1 MAVGTSPRQS
11 AKRAASH
18 STDVHFIADLIT
30 PVSCLLVLWGVL
42 AAVLLSGA
50 PDRLHWLGSAMRGH
64 RALVGSTVL
73 AGTGLIVVLVAALL
87 MNRFARRVERAAEG
101 RVAAAQRGAYEQA
114 AAAEAAEAALRN
126 GFRQILASLGR
137 RNQSLL
143 HRQLRI
149 IDTLE
154 QQASSPAALAELFT
168 LDHLTTRMRRHAES
182 LTVLSGA
189 APGRSW
195 SGPVPII
202 DVMRAAAAEVEDYT
216 RVTVISDAEEAVA
229 AVAVTDMIHLL
240 AELIENATL
249 FSPSSTRVEIRAERV
264 ANGFAVE
271 VTDRGLGIPADQLR
285 ELNAQLAEPLDVGL
299 ADADRLGLFVA
310 GRLAARHGVHV
321 ALGPS
326 PYLGTKAVV
335 VLPDAIVVSDPA
347 DPGRLRRT
355 PAGRLH
361 PAQPARTAGALADR
375 SGPAGTGRG
384 RRRRPGRGAGGQA
397 GPGRPA
403 RPAAAG
409 AARQPAGRRR
419 RPGGDAGRRASPGTS
434 RSRPPPRT
442 TRAAWRP
449 RCRAAGTGAGIRSRP
464 PPADRPGPPD
474 RRRPDRRRRTD
485 AGLTT
490 PALTTPASTTL
501 PITRRHDGWDGRWER
516 ARARPRL
523 AARRSGR
530 PGTGFP
536 PGRDSFPRRP
546 AHRQLE
552 RSDPRR
558 RGSSV
563 GGRGGRAEP
572 RGGHRRPL
580 RGRARTADD
589 HRARAR
595 DPVRHRGGRGQLPG
609 GALPGRRRRRR
620 RRLRDG
626 HAGKTGPAAS
636 SGVAEIP
643 GHASSRPSD
652 HSARWRQM
660 ARAQL
665 RPRGATVRSDRRSNR
680 ARGRRG
686 PRPHRRRGRHR
697 AASGHRKPSARHPST
712 GGFSPCASSR
722 SRWPTSRRTPRC
734 RWAWC
739 AC

>member
-18 STDVHFIADLIT
+18 STDVHFMADLIT

-50 PDRLHWLGSAMRGH
+50 PDRMHWLGSALRGH

-101 RVAAAQRGAYEQA
+101 RIAAAQRGAYEQA
-114 AAAEAAEAALRN
+114 AVAEASEAALRN
-126 GFRQILASLGR
+126 GFRHILASLGR

-271 VTDRGLGIPADQLR
+271 VTDRGLGIPADQLL

-326 PYLGTKAVV
+326 PYLGTKAIV
-335 VLPDAIVVSDPA
+335 VLPDAIVVPDPA
-347 DPGRLRRT
+347 ALGGYGEPQRSDSTRLNLRAPQVLSLTDPVKE
-355 PAGRLH
+355 
-361 PAQPARTAGALADR
+361 
-375 SGPAGTGRG
+375 
-384 RRRRPGRGAGGQA
+384 
-397 GPGRPA
+397 
-403 RPAAAG
+403 PAAAG
-409 AARQPAGRRR
+409 GGPAEALAARPVPGALHGLPQRVRPDSQPAGD
-419 RPGGDAGRRASPGTS
+419 DAGAAVTPAGGIPRHVPVDAPSPDDARSLASS
-434 RSRPPPRT
+434 LQSSWHRSRE
-442 TRAAWRP
+442 AQ
-449 RCRAAGTGAGIRSRP
+449 
-464 PPADRPGPPD
+464 PPAPPLAA
-474 RRRPDRRRRTD
+474 RVRRTD
-485 AGLTT
+485 
-490 PALTTPASTTL
+490 
-501 PITRRHDGWDGRWER
+501 DGYTDDGYTDDGYKD
-516 ARARPRL
+516 
-523 AARRSGR
+523 AA
-530 PGTGFP
+530 
-536 PGRDSFPRRP
+536 DNEE
-546 AHRQLE
+546 A
-552 RSDPRR
+552 
-558 RGSSV
+558 
-563 GGRGGRAEP
+563 
-572 RGGHRRPL
+572 
-580 RGRARTADD
+580 
-589 HRARAR
+589 
-595 DPVRHRGGRGQLPG
+595 
-609 GALPGRRRRRR
+609 
-620 RRLRDG
+620 
-626 HAGKTGPAAS
+626 
-636 SGVAEIP
+636 
-643 GHASSRPSD
+643 
-652 HSARWRQM
+652 
-660 ARAQL
+660 
-665 RPRGATVRSDRRSNR
+665 
-680 ARGRRG
+680 
-686 PRPHRRRGRHR
+686 
-697 AASGHRKPSARHPST
+697 
-712 GGFSPCASSR
+712 
-722 SRWPTSRRTPRC
+722 
-734 RWAWC
+734 
-739 AC
+739 

>member
-30 PVSCLLVLWGVL
+30 PVSCLLVLWGAL

-50 PDRLHWLGSAMRGH
+50 PDRLHWLGSSLQGH

-114 AAAEAAEAALRN
+114 AMAEAAEAALRN

-202 DVMRAAAAEVEDYT
+202 DVMRAAVAEVEDYT

-271 VTDRGLGIPADQLR
+271 VNDRGLGIPAEQLR
-285 ELNAQLAEPLDVGL
+285 ELNAQLAEPLDFGL

-321 ALGPS
+321 SLGPS
-326 PYLGTKAVV
+326 PYRGTKAIV

-347 DPGRLRRT
+347 IQGGYGEPQRGDSARLNLRAPQVLSLTDPVQPEPGAADGAGPAEALAARPAPGALHGLPQRVRPASQPAGDDADLAVT
-355 PAGRLH
+355 PAGGIPRH
-361 PAQPARTAGALADR
+361 VPVEAPTPDDARSLA
-375 SGPAGTGRG
+375 
-384 RRRRPGRGAGGQA
+384 
-397 GPGRPA
+397 
-403 RPAAAG
+403 
-409 AARQPAGRRR
+409 
-419 RPGGDAGRRASPGTS
+419 ASLQS
-434 RSRPPPRT
+434 SWHRSRDT
-442 TRAAWRP
+442 Q
-449 RCRAAGTGAGIRSRP
+449 
-464 PPADRPGPPD
+464 PPAPPLTA
-474 RRRPDRRRRTD
+474 RVRRTD
-485 AGLTT
+485 
-490 PALTTPASTTL
+490 
-501 PITRRHDGWDGRWER
+501 DGRTDDGR
-516 ARARPRL
+516 TDDGRTDARFDDAGFDD
-523 AARRSGR
+523 AA
-530 PGTGFP
+530 
-536 PGRDSFPRRP
+536 DNEE
-546 AHRQLE
+546 A
-552 RSDPRR
+552 
-558 RGSSV
+558 
-563 GGRGGRAEP
+563 
-572 RGGHRRPL
+572 
-580 RGRARTADD
+580 
-589 HRARAR
+589 
-595 DPVRHRGGRGQLPG
+595 
-609 GALPGRRRRRR
+609 
-620 RRLRDG
+620 
-626 HAGKTGPAAS
+626 
-636 SGVAEIP
+636 
-643 GHASSRPSD
+643 
-652 HSARWRQM
+652 
-660 ARAQL
+660 
-665 RPRGATVRSDRRSNR
+665 
-680 ARGRRG
+680 
-686 PRPHRRRGRHR
+686 
-697 AASGHRKPSARHPST
+697 
-712 GGFSPCASSR
+712 
-722 SRWPTSRRTPRC
+722 
-734 RWAWC
+734 
-739 AC
+739 